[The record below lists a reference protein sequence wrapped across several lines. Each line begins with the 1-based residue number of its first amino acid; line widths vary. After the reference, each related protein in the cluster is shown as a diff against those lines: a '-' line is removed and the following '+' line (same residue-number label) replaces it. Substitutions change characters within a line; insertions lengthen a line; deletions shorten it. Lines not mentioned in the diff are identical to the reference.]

1 MLFTKP
7 DKWILV
13 LYLQAD
19 LNYAKNGL
27 FSVSLFDQYK
37 NLIKYS
43 FLKAFIT
50 IHT

>member
-1 MLFTKP
+1 MLFNEP

-19 LNYAKNGL
+19 SNYAKNGL

-37 NLIKYS
+37 NLIHVV
-43 FLKAFIT
+43 F
-50 IHT
+50 